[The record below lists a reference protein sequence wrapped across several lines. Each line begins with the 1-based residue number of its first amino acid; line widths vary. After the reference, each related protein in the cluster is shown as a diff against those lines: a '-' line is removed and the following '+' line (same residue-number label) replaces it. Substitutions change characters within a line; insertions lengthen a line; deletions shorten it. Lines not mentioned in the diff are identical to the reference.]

1 MHLIP
6 IALGLL
12 VGLALIGLGYALR
25 GKIRK
30 EIAVA
35 ETDALKFASRLDA
48 ARLRGEAAAYA
59 EAKQVAADIRA
70 AVDKAASKI

>member
-48 ARLRGEAAAYA
+48 ARLRGEAAVYA